1 MAVLVD
7 HVVVAD
13 EGLSGGGVALPESTK
28 WTSAQ
33 RRVLVSS
40 RSPRLWIF
48 RTSPV
53 AVGRPGSA
61 FRRGSNSTVAA
72 LMVVVMFL
80 VPDGRG
86 SRLLDWK
93 SGLHTLGILLL
104 FGGGIALAQGFKSSG
119 LSDVIAGQLVI
130 VREFLMILVI
140 CLFVTFLTEVTSN
153 TAITVL
159 LMPILAAAGQA
170 ADMDPAKLMVPAA
183 MSASCA
189 FMMPVATA
197 PNAVVYGT
205 GRIPMKRM
213 NLEGFALNVA
223 GALLITSITVV
234 AL

>member
-1 MAVLVD
+1 MNCSKLQHA
-7 HVVVAD
+7 
-13 EGLSGGGVALPESTK
+13 GVPTA
-28 WTSAQ
+28 SAP
-33 RRVLVSS
+33 S
-40 RSPRLWIF
+40 RLAEAYR
-48 RTSPV
+48 
-53 AVGRPGSA
+53 
-61 FRRGSNSTVAA
+61 AA
-72 LMVVVMFL
+72 LAE
-80 VPDGRG
+80 PEPEPETKTAPAH
-86 SRLLDWK
+86 SC
-93 SGLHTLGILLL
+93 H
-104 FGGGIALAQGFKSSG
+104 GIALAQGFKSSG
-119 LSDVIAGQLVI
+119 LSDVIAGQLVG
-130 VREFLMILVI
+130 VTVLPEFLMILVI